1 MSHTHPNTSYFYIR
15 VSAVVPPHHSPS
27 LFTRLF
33 FISCLHVVGCRRP
46 LLLLESYSA
55 VMIYTSPVLVYCLLV
70 CCCLMLPTGRCHSLK
85 LGQHT
90 RAPLGLLI
98 SDVSPTSS
106 SLPTPYWSPR
116 VPPYA
121 WPARRPPQWNQLEV
135 QNCFS
140 GPTPNDLLTLEE
152 VLTHERT
159 IQKAAESQQYLR
171 RTQRIL
177 RLQHL
182 QWLSHREFLASFGK
196 TPKTRRKRHQR
207 DLSLERSSTPPPSTP
222 LPTAISRTESLENQ
236 TSEGIYHSSEIHNTT
251 NSDFSITETSVT
263 TEVPQDS
270 ALVTVHRL
278 AIRSKTILIS
288 GGVMRARL
296 RYLIQLHRAIEGRNK
311 LSVEVRLHPQY
322 PPIYT
327 GTVEDV
333 CTYWP
338 ADAPG
343 SECSLRKRRFY
354 QKGRICL
361 CRMPPGLYH
370 QRLKINFGDVFEG
383 AQISQFLINI
393 FSGQHLNLYVTV
405 TLTSAD
411 NTTVACSQ
419 SKIPVSFSSL

>member
-1 MSHTHPNTSYFYIR
+1 MSHTHPNTSSFNLR
-15 VSAVVPPHHSPS
+15 VSAVLSPHHSTSS
-27 LFTRLF
+27 LTRLLF
-33 FISCLHVVGCRRP
+33 FFCLHVVGCRRR

-55 VMIYTSPVLVYCLLV
+55 VMIYTSPHLLYCLLV

-85 LGQHT
+85 LNQHT
-90 RAPLGLLI
+90 RAPHGL
-98 SDVSPTSS
+98 S
-106 SLPTPYWSPR
+106 YWSPK
-116 VPPYA
+116 VPVHA

-140 GPTPNDLLTLEE
+140 GQNPDDLLTLQE
-152 VLTHERT
+152 VLTHERA
-159 IQKAAESQQYLR
+159 IQRAAESQQYLR

-196 TPKTRRKRHQR
+196 TLKTRRKRQKR
-207 DLSLERSSTPPPSTP
+207 NLPLEIASTLSSSTPLSTTSPRAEP
-222 LPTAISRTESLENQ
+222 LGNQ
-236 TSEGIYHSSEIHNTT
+236 TSDGIHNSSKALNTT
-251 NSDFSITETSVT
+251 KPVSFTTATPVT
-263 TEVPQDS
+263 TEELQDS
-270 ALVTVHRL
+270 AFVTVHRL

-296 RYLIQLHRAIEGRNK
+296 RYFIQLHRVIEGRHK

-322 PPIYT
+322 PPIYV

-343 SECSLRKRRFY
+343 SECSLKKRRFY
-354 QKGRICL
+354 QKGKICL
-361 CRMPPGLYH
+361 CHMPPGLYH
-370 QRLKINFGDVFEG
+370 QRLKINFANVFEG

-393 FSGQHLNLYVTV
+393 LFSGQHLNLYVTV
-405 TLTSAD
+405 TLKSAD
-411 NTTVACSQ
+411 NATVACSQ